1 MNIISFRVAIVYF
14 IFSFLWVFYS
24 DKFILNITTDP
35 VILTQIQT
43 YKGISFIFISSLL
56 IYLLIYFELKVRKKI
71 TNEKIKNELLME
83 NIINNSSS
91 FIFVKN
97 LNGDY
102 ILTNKIYNDILINH
116 KDFFNEDVLNKI
128 HLTDEEAKIKKEK
141 VSIEISVNNQTFLIE
156 KFPIFDNS
164 GSFKY
169 IGGIG
174 TDITTIKQNQLNNE
188 VKSLVFEKSS
198 EGIIIFNKNGKILET
213 NNAFKNIF
221 SSDNKIKTIDDFK
234 KFFSDKNEFFYLI
247 NSKEPLS
254 REFWMK
260 KDSNKLF
267 STWIN
272 FMPIDNNTF
281 IMLIEDISQDKIDGL
296 TNKEVSNIDKLTGLP
311 NRFLFRDRLSQ
322 TIINSKLNNLKFALI
337 YLDIDNFNSINTYYN
352 FSIGDRLLK
361 EISNRILAIIEP
373 NYTFSRISGDEFGL
387 IIPGFKSLTELNN
400 SLEKIQ
406 NLFNKNFYI
415 NNHEINI
422 SISLGVSIYPD
433 NGLTID
439 TLEKNSIFALKHVK
453 NNGKNSI
460 YYFNDILNKQNIERI
475 EISNHLKNAL
485 KFNELKLYYQPQ
497 VDISSGE
504 IIGVESLIRWK
515 HSTRGFISPAI
526 FIPIAEENGMIHQIG
541 EWVIDTSLNSLKEW
555 NNLFNKKIEIS
566 INLSP
571 LQFSGVNI
579 VESIYKKA
587 KKLNLDP
594 EYITFEITEGIL
606 IEDVNKANDIIN
618 NFKKYGFKIAL
629 DDFGTGYSSLNYLRL
644 FKIDKLK
651 VDRIF
656 IADYP
661 EKDEG
666 KLLELIIDLGKY
678 LNFEIIAEGV
688 ETSEQYEFIKDKKV
702 DTIQGYYFYKPMQKY
717 KIEELLKNNS

>member
-1 MNIISFRVAIVYF
+1 MNIISFRVAIIYF